1 MAIGG
6 TLLIVLILIIA
17 IWIFVEVKRFRHK
30 TFAILLIVLIL
41 FTYISFVAVIKG
53 KDLDLK
59 SADGLKKAGQLYV
72 SWLGSV
78 FKNLKSLTTNAVD
91 MNWKVNESEIQKTK
105 LQENNLKISGK

>member
-30 TFAILLIVLIL
+30 AFAIFLIILIL

-53 KDLDLK
+53 KDLNL
-59 SADGLKKAGQLYV
+59 STTEGLKEAGQLYV
-72 SWLGSV
+72 TWLGSV
-78 FKNLKSLTTNAVD
+78 FKNLKSLTANAIN
-91 MNWKVNESEIQKTK
+91 MNWKVNETEIQKTK
-105 LQENNLKISGK
+105 LKEK